1 MTILRTDRLLI
12 NKITL
17 DDAAF
22 ILKLMNDK
30 DWIKNIGDR
39 GIRTIEDAEEY
50 IRTRFLK
57 TYTES
62 DLGFYGLVL
71 KNSRQIIGV
80 AGLIDRDGIDH
91 VDIGYGILP
100 EYRGKGYAFEATKA
114 VYDYGYNELKLKKIV
129 AIVNP
134 ENPSSIN
141 LLSKLGLE
149 FEKMVRLPDEEI
161 DIMLFS

>member
-1 MTILRTDRLLI
+1 MNVISTDRLLI
-12 NKITL
+12 NRITL
-17 DDAAF
+17 DDAGF

-39 GIRTIEDAEEY
+39 GIRTIEETEEY

-57 TYTES
+57 TYDEVGF
-62 DLGFYGLVL
+62 GFYSLIR
-71 KNSRQIIGV
+71 KSDQQIIGI
-80 AGLIDRDGIDH
+80 AGLVDREGLDH
-91 VDIGYGILP
+91 IDIGYGMLP
-100 EYRGKGYAFEATKA
+100 EFRGKGYAFEATKA
-114 VYDYGYNELKLKKIV
+114 VYDYGYKDLKLDKIV

-134 ENPSSIN
+134 DNPSSIK

-149 FEKMVRLPDEEI
+149 FEKMIRLPDEEI

>member
-1 MTILRTDRLLI
+1 MSTDRLLI
-12 NKITL
+12 NRITL
-17 DDAAF
+17 GDAGF

-39 GIRTIEDAEEY
+39 GIRTIEEAEEY

-57 TYTES
+57 TYNEVGF
-62 DLGFYGLVL
+62 GFYSLIR
-71 KNSRQIIGV
+71 KSDQQIIGI
-80 AGLIDRDGIDH
+80 AGLVDREGLDH
-91 VDIGYGILP
+91 IDIGYGMLP
-100 EYRGKGYAFEATKA
+100 EFRGKGYAFEATKA
-114 VYDYGYNELKLKKIV
+114 VYDYGYKDLKLDKIV

-134 ENPSSIN
+134 DNPSSIK

-149 FEKMVRLPDEEI
+149 FEKMIRLPDEEI

>member
-1 MTILRTDRLLI
+1 MSTDRLLI
-12 NKITL
+12 NRITL
-17 DDAAF
+17 DDAGF

-39 GIRTIEDAEEY
+39 GIRTIEEAEEY

-57 TYTES
+57 TYNEVGF
-62 DLGFYGLVL
+62 GFYSLII
-71 KNSRQIIGV
+71 KETQQIIGI
-80 AGLIDRDGIDH
+80 AGLVDREGIDH
-91 VDIGYGILP
+91 IDIGYGMLP

-114 VYDYGYNELKLKKIV
+114 IYDYAYQDLKIDKIV

-134 ENPSSIN
+134 DNPGSIK
-141 LLSKLGLE
+141 LLTKLGLE
-149 FEKMVRLPDEEI
+149 FEKMIRLPDEEI

>member
-1 MTILRTDRLLI
+1 MTILTTDRLLI
-12 NKITL
+12 NEITL

-22 ILKLMNDK
+22 MLELMNDK

-50 IRTRFLK
+50 IRSRFLK
-57 TYTES
+57 TYSES

-71 KNSRQIIGV
+71 KNSHQIIGV
-80 AGLIDRDGIDH
+80 AGLIDRDGIDD

-100 EYRGKGYAFEATKA
+100 EFRGKGYAFEATKA
-114 VYDYGYNELKLKKIV
+114 VYDYGYNKLKLKKIV

>member
-1 MTILRTDRLLI
+1 MTILKTDRLLI
-12 NKITL
+12 NEITL

-22 ILKLMNDK
+22 ILELMNDK

-39 GIRTIEDAEEY
+39 GIRTIEEAEEY
-50 IRTRFLK
+50 IRTRFIK
-57 TYTES
+57 TYAES

-71 KNSRQIIGV
+71 KNTNQIIGI
-80 AGLIDRDGIDH
+80 AGLIDRDGIDD
-91 VDIGYGILP
+91 VDIGYGMLP
-100 EYRGKGYAFEATKA
+100 EFRSKGYAFEATKA
-114 VYDYGYNELKLKKIV
+114 VFDYGLNKLKLNKIV

-134 ENPSSIN
+134 ENPSSIK

-149 FEKMVRLPDEEI
+149 FEKMIRLPDEDI